1 VRRPFA
7 ALTITLALSALA
19 GCGDSGD
26 PEADK
31 TDGPGM
37 SVTENVATTTEF
49 FRAIASNDPA
59 KVTAALD
66 LVAPGSPALSYVR
79 LFQEGLAAGPAN
91 TLTVNNGRYKI
102 CLADAP
108 TSCHTYAA
116 IVLADGKVNDFTID
130 GKKIR
135 IR

>member
-1 VRRPFA
+1 
-7 ALTITLALSALA
+7 
-19 GCGDSGD
+19 
-26 PEADK
+26 
-31 TDGPGM
+31 M
-37 SVTENVATTTEF
+37 SVTENVATTTKF

-59 KVTAALD
+59 QLNTALD

-79 LFQEGLAAGPAN
+79 LFQEGLTPGPAN

-102 CLADAP
+102 CQVEAP
-108 TSCHTYAA
+108 KTCHTYGA